1 MYVGG
6 EFYYDGKWSIA
17 TPTLSTGGGYFLAGG
32 KACLIVISDFFRQ
45 MGIQKILLPAY
56 LCPEILD
63 TFLSRGMEWDF
74 YPIRPDLSID
84 LATLAQMMSRHTAVY
99 FINYFGFRHDDNTRS
114 FLADLSRNGIPVVE
128 DNAQAGFPQQTTG
141 NFVFNSLRKLVPYDG
156 GYLRSNEDLRE
167 RIAAYPHLQNRRLPL
182 IHRYRSGLS
191 EYVYRGIGDP
201 GDLAA
206 LYESAESCY
215 RKDAVVAG
223 DPKERWQIEHL
234 DWEEIRRV
242 RRENYCY
249 LLERLT
255 AVPEVTPI
263 FPALQE
269 GIMPLGMPVYVN
281 GAIRNDLFDMLGR
294 EGVGLTIHWDSLL
307 TDPRTNHDPVTL
319 EMAARML
326 TLVCDQRASHKQ
338 LDFQIDRLQS
348 AIQRLSHR
356 G

>member
-6 EFYYDGKWSIA
+6 EFYYDGKLSIA

-45 MGIQKILLPAY
+45 MDIQKILLPAY

-63 TFLSRGMEWDF
+63 TFLSLGMEWDLF
-74 YPIRPDLSID
+74 PIRPDLSLD

-99 FINYFGFRHDDNTRS
+99 FINYFGFRHDDDTRS

-141 NFVFNSLRKLVPYDG
+141 NFVFNSLRKLVPFDG

-182 IHRYRSGLS
+182 IRRYRSGLS
-191 EYVYRGIGDP
+191 EYVYRVIGYP
-201 GDLAA
+201 GDLEE

-242 RRENYCY
+242 RREK
-249 LLERLT
+249 LLLFVGTIDSSTGSDPYFSRIAGRDN
-255 AVPEVTPI
+255 AVGNACICEW
-263 FPALQE
+263 
-269 GIMPLGMPVYVN
+269 
-281 GAIRNDLFDMLGR
+281 R
-294 EGVGLTIHWDSLL
+294 
-307 TDPRTNHDPVTL
+307 
-319 EMAARML
+319 
-326 TLVCDQRASHKQ
+326 DQK
-338 LDFQIDRLQS
+338 
-348 AIQRLSHR
+348 
-356 G
+356 